1 MKEALL
7 SLSPRE
13 ALERLQENAAIV
25 DIRPEYE
32 ISFRSFDVPKVLYI
46 PYELFYEN
54 TCMIPKNMMVIVADS
69 VGNKS
74 SEAAKHLISQGYSQV
89 ACLSGGMVAWDRAGM
104 PLSKDEEYAM
114 SGGCAC
120 RLRPQKDRL
129 GL

>member
-1 MKEALL
+1 MNGVLL

-13 ALERLQENAAIV
+13 ALEKLRGNAAIV

-32 ISFRSFDVPKVLYI
+32 ISFRSFDVPKVFYI

-54 TCMIPKNMMVIVADS
+54 TGIIPRDILVIIADS

-74 SEAAKHLISQGYSQV
+74 SEAARHLISQGYSQV

-104 PLSKDEEYAM
+104 PLSKDEGYAM

-120 RLRPQKDRL
+120 RLKTQKDRP
-129 GL
+129 GM